1 MPEFYKRVICSQ
13 FNPTQEQRDQ
23 VVKGE
28 IVLFDGQPIKHLGGS
43 RFLVLIP
50 IGDRPTPV
58 GETQWLVN
66 NNPGIEIY
74 NDNEFHAKFVD
85 PLVLDIKNNQ
95 K

>member
-1 MPEFYKRVICSQ
+1 MPEFYKRVVASQ
-13 FNPTQEQRDQ
+13 FNPTPEERERI
-23 VVKGE
+23 VKGE
-28 IVLFDGQPIKHLGGS
+28 NLLFDGQLIKHLGGS

-74 NDNEFHAKFVD
+74 NDNEFRAKFVD
-85 PLVLDIKNNQ
+85 PQQLALQNNQ

>member
-1 MPEFYKRVICSQ
+1 MPEYYKRVVCSQ
-13 FNPTQEQRDQ
+13 FNPTQEQRDKI
-23 VVKGE
+23 VKGE
-28 IVLFDGQPIKHLGGS
+28 TIEFDGQPIKHLGGH

-58 GETQWLVN
+58 GETQWIVN

-74 NDNEFHAKFVD
+74 NDNDFRAKFVD
-85 PLVLDIKNNQ
+85 PQTIATKNNQ